1 MAILVRDVMS
11 TELVTL
17 IAKETV
23 SLADQLMKTI
33 EVRHLPVLGDNGE
46 LVGIVSDRDLLSAA
60 ASCLAGL
67 DENDARVYRRQIAI
81 GEIMSCDIRVVTPT
95 TPLLEA
101 ANLMHG
107 RKIGCLPVIDGDALV
122 GIVTESDL
130 VGVLITAL
138 RGPPTPADA
147 PPQLG

>member
-1 MAILVRDVMS
+1 MLVCDVMS
-11 TELVTL
+11 THLVTL
-17 IAKETV
+17 VAKETV
-23 SLADQLMKTI
+23 SLADQLMKAI
-33 EVRHLPVLGDNGE
+33 EVRHLPVLGESDQ

-67 DENDARVYRRQIAI
+67 DESDARTYRRQISV
-81 GEIMSCDIRVVTPT
+81 GEIMSCNLTVVAPT

-101 ANLMHG
+101 ATLMHG
-107 RKIGCLPVIDGDALV
+107 RKIGCLPVVEGNALV

-138 RGPPTPADA
+138 RGSSDPPDA